1 MHINVPLLPLS
12 VEFRWRPLRPMR
24 FSIRGIMLVVV
35 LAGIFL
41 ALVREVYRQG
51 RAMSYHA
58 EQAVL
63 VTMNRT
69 PTYDPTPL
77 SNWHAAQS
85 RQYQVVFE
93 KLDFQLFLFVVS
105 IGAVLALVA
114 IGRIVAWLVRRSHD
128 RREKNAR
135 NPVATSPGP

>member
-12 VEFRWRPLRPMR
+12 VEFHVRPLRPLR
-24 FSIRGIMLVVV
+24 LSIRSLMLLVV

-41 ALVREVYRQG
+41 ALRMEADRQG

-63 VTMNRT
+63 VTVNRS

-77 SNWHAAQS
+77 SNWHAARSQ
-85 RQYQVVFE
+85 QYQVVFE
-93 KLDFQLFLFVVS
+93 RLDHLILLFF
-105 IGAVLALVA
+105 IAIAAVLALFV
-114 IGRIVAWLVRRSHD
+114 IGRVAARVVR
-128 RREKNAR
+128 
-135 NPVATSPGP
+135 